1 MGETE
6 AIIKLFKSYL
16 ENDEHEFEV
25 DKDALKKGVI
35 IDKNASKE
43 VKEKSIK
50 IWGVDGFLLNQT
62 FHKSFEK
69 VISSITEK
77 LIVEQLVH
85 YFTTYGYESLGI
97 TDGIVYIP
105 SEMLDVPDLE
115 DGYKFILI
123 KKISF
128 KELKKRL
135 WDLAKSGIALSRDTL
150 ENMEELSSYMD
161 IDKENILKIKNKEFR
176 ARMYDKLSIVPEN
189 PEEFL
194 RYLLYK
200 LTGSSLLIKDDDT
213 TNSLKSSNKTKAYIL
228 INRYKDNYG
237 LTGLAQIFNRFKPLF
252 LSLKTD
258 ISELGQFYLDEDEI
272 EDDYSEDCK
281 KLNSYINKISHLSK
295 KYHKPF
301 QKNDLDMFCD
311 WVKSN
316 KDKKDF
322 DVILKEKLEE
332 AGVFRA
338 IRILNYL
345 NDKGS
350 NRVYKIRN
358 GKAWVC
364 EKDSNKDIS
373 KDVLSTLEDYIVSI
387 LKKNVS
393 SKKIYLD
400 DKVNLVLPQSEKQFM
415 GNIPFG
421 SSTHFDKDNLVV
433 GIHWFN
439 TNDRIDLDLKIISN
453 DYSIGWNTNYKKE
466 DKLIFSG
473 DVTSAPKPNGASE
486 YIYIDKDVDD
496 TIFSLKINN
505 FTSYVDGGEFEFIV
519 AKASRNDI
527 CKNYIVDSNNVI
539 LRIPGNK
546 LQKGMAEHSLGSIVV
561 SDDIKFVFTDLCT
574 SNRSVSFNSDVEKTL
589 REYIVYDSENKC
601 SLKDYLVKAG
611 AIITKNIEEADI
623 DFSINNLNK
632 DSIISLFN

>member
-150 ENMEELSSYMD
+150 EDMEVLYSYMD
-161 IDKENILKIKNKEFR
+161 IDKNNIEDIKNREFKI
-176 ARMYDKLSIVPEN
+176 RMYDKLSIVPED
-189 PEEFL
+189 PVEFL
-194 RYLLYK
+194 RYLIYK
-200 LTGSSLLIKDDDT
+200 LTGKSLLIKDKDT
-213 TNSLKSSNKTKAYIL
+213 MNGFESSDKTKAYIL
-228 INRYKDNYG
+228 INRYKNIYG
-237 LTGLAQIFNRFKPLF
+237 LEKLAEIFNRFKPLF

-281 KLNSYINKISHLSK
+281 KLNRYINKIGHLSK

-301 QKNDLDMFCD
+301 VQNDLDNFCE
-311 WVKSN
+311 WVEAN
-316 KDKKDF
+316 KNKKDF
-322 DVILKEKLEE
+322 DETLKDKLEK
-332 AGVFRA
+332 AGVFRVV
-338 IRILNYL
+338 RILNYL
-345 NDKGS
+345 NSD
-350 NRVYKIRN
+350 NNHVYKIRN
-358 GKAWVC
+358 GKAWVSKE
-364 EKDSNKDIS
+364 EKTKSIS
-373 KDVLSTLEDYIVSI
+373 KDVLSILDDFIVDR

-393 SKKIYLD
+393 SKKIYLED
-400 DKVNLVLPQSEKQFM
+400 NVNLVLPQSEKQFM

>member
-1 MGETE
+1 MENE
-6 AIIKLFKSYL
+6 AIIKLFKSYVN
-16 ENDEHEFEV
+16 ECDKKFEI
-25 DKDALKKGVI
+25 DKDALKKGII
-35 IDKNASKE
+35 IDKNASKDVIDE
-43 VKEKSIK
+43 SIK
-50 IWGVDGFLLNQT
+50 LWGVDGFLLNQS

-69 VISSITEK
+69 VTSSFTEK
-77 LIVEQLVH
+77 LIIEQLVH

-97 TDGIVYIP
+97 TDGTVYIP
-105 SEMLDVPDLE
+105 AEMLHVPDLE
-115 DGYKFILI
+115 DGYRFIFI
-123 KKISF
+123 KKINK

-150 ENMEELSSYMD
+150 ENMEVLYSYMD
-161 IDKENILKIKNKEFR
+161 IDKNNIEDIKNREFKI
-176 ARMYDKLSIVPEN
+176 RMYDKFSIVPED
-189 PEEFL
+189 PAEFL
-194 RYLLYK
+194 RYLIYK
-200 LTGSSLLIKDDDT
+200 LAGSSLLIKDKDT
-213 TNSLKSSNKTKAYIL
+213 MSGLESCDKTKAYIL
-228 INRYKDNYG
+228 INRYKNIYG
-237 LTGLAQIFNRFKPLF
+237 LERLAEIFNRFKPLF

-258 ISELGQFYLDEDEI
+258 ISELGEFYLDDDEVEDV
-272 EDDYSEDCK
+272 YTEDCK
-281 KLNSYINKISHLSK
+281 ALNTMINKISHLSK

-301 QKNDLDMFCD
+301 IQNDLDNFCK
-311 WVKSN
+311 WVESN

-322 DVILKEKLEE
+322 DVMLKEKLEK
-332 AGVFRA
+332 AGVFRV

-345 NDKGS
+345 NGDS
-350 NRVYKIRN
+350 NHVYKIRN

-364 EKDSNKDIS
+364 KDEKAKSVS
-373 KDVLSTLEDYIVSI
+373 KEVLSVLADFIVDK

-400 DKVNLVLPQSEKQFM
+400 DNVNLVLPQSEKQFV

-421 SSTHFDKDNLVV
+421 SSTHFGKDNLVV

-486 YIYIDKDVDD
+486 YIYIDKDVND

-519 AKASRNDI
+519 AKASRDDI
-527 CKNYIVDSNNVI
+527 CKNYIVDPNNII

-546 LQKGMAEHSLGSIVV
+546 LQKGMAEHSLGSIIVG
-561 SDDIKFVFTDLCT
+561 DDIKFVFTDLCT
-574 SNRSVSFNSDVEKTL
+574 SNRSVSFNNDVEITL
-589 REYIVYDSENKC
+589 REYIVHDSENRC
-601 SLKDYLVKAG
+601 SLKDFLVKAG
-611 AIITKNIEEADI
+611 AIMVDKREDADI
-623 DFSINNLNK
+623 DLSINNLNK